1 MQDTICIN
9 KILLI
14 AFIYSG
20 LYILYTKICNKNGDG
35 MKIAVCVSHVPDTA
49 TRIKVGGDGK
59 TLDPSGV
66 TFIIN
71 PYDEFAVEEALK
83 TKETLGSGEVA
94 VITIG
99 NEASKETIRKALAM
113 GTDSAVLLKDDNPKD
128 SLSIAKTLAEEIKI
142 QDAKLVFMGKQSVDY
157 DNSIV
162 GQLTAELLGYNCVS
176 VVVKLSIEGD
186 KIIAEREI
194 EGGREVVQTSL
205 PAIIT
210 CQKGLNE
217 PRYASLKGIMAAKKK
232 VIEEKPAAASSQTIE
247 VVSMTLPAGKQ
258 PGRIIGSDAS
268 AVPELVRLLR
278 EEAKVI

>member
-1 MQDTICIN
+1 
-9 KILLI
+9 
-14 AFIYSG
+14 
-20 LYILYTKICNKNGDG
+20 

-49 TRIKVGGDGK
+49 TRIKVGNDGK

-71 PYDEFAVEEALK
+71 PYDEYAVEEALK
-83 TKETLGSGEVA
+83 TKETFGSGEVV

-113 GTDSAVLLKDDNPKD
+113 GADSAVLLKDENPKD
-128 SLSIAKTLAEEIKI
+128 SFSVAKALAEEIKS

-186 KIIAEREI
+186 RIIAEREI
-194 EGGREVVQTSL
+194 EGGREVVETSL

-232 VIEEKPAAASSQTIE
+232 VIEEKPAATSAPTIE
-247 VVSMTLPAGKQ
+247 VLSMTLPAGKQ